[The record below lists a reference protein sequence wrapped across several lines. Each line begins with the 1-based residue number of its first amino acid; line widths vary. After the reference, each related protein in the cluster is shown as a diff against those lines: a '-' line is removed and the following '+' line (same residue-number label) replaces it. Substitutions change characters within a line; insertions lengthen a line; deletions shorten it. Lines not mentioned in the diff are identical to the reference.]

1 MSSVGW
7 VDFALC
13 ICRLFEEKYDDIKT
27 ALLSSG
33 AGGKEGSNGVQFCTS
48 TVGAIFYIWVQKPK
62 RASTSLKVS
71 IFIKLHGPKRKKNNY
86 LIFLV

>member
-33 AGGKEGSNGVQFCTS
+33 AGGKESSNGGQFSTS

-62 RASTSLKVS
+62 RAST
-71 IFIKLHGPKRKKNNY
+71 F
-86 LIFLV
+86 